1 MKLQQDLREFVE
13 RLSAENVDFVIVGAD
28 ALAVHGH
35 PWYTGDLDILL
46 RPSRE
51 NAERVLSVLDG
62 FGFDDLGISLEDLL
76 SMDQVVQLGVSPDRI
91 DLVVSL
97 DGLSFVEVWDGRI
110 STKLDEIEVNVIS
123 REHLIINKLAVVGPK
138 ILRMLR
144 PCHKMNRSRGFLNIC
159 RAFC

>member
-13 RLSAENVDFVIVGAD
+13 RLSAENVDFVIVGAH

-35 PWYTGDLDILL
+35 PRYTGDLDILL

-97 DGLSFVEVWDGRI
+97 DGLSFDEIWAERV
-110 STKLDEIEVNVIS
+110 STKLDTIQVNVIS
-123 REHLIINKLAVVGPK
+123 REHLKINKLAVG
-138 ILRMLR
+138 R
-144 PCHKMNRSRGFLNIC
+144 PQDLADVEALLQDES
-159 RAFC
+159 